1 MFATPKAGFLCK
13 YAQQSRLTGF
23 TCFELAASIR
33 HRSRKHR
40 PVLRPDCV
48 VATLYRCLPEMASV
62 FYIAAIVVWI
72 HGLQTA
78 ADLAVA
84 KAMSMSGIRIEW
96 GSTGD
101 PTEVALLVR

>member
-1 MFATPKAGFLCK
+1 
-13 YAQQSRLTGF
+13 
-23 TCFELAASIR
+23 
-33 HRSRKHR
+33 
-40 PVLRPDCV
+40 
-48 VATLYRCLPEMASV
+48 MASV